1 LISQIDP
8 GEAAFL
14 GLYYA
19 DQAVE
24 PGISGQTTREGI
36 MRMRRQ
42 WLYFLLCA
50 IFAAGL
56 IGCGDDEEEE
66 AAGLPE
72 TYSVSGTATRSV
84 EPDLGGNGVGD
95 IYLTMMETCPSS
107 TGCVEE
113 VISDALIM
121 GADLSGDGAEVVFE
135 MSKRV
140 PNGTYYLSG
149 IMDDAPN
156 TEIPD
161 IYAGVGDLVVFGQ
174 AAPACVEVIVA
185 DGDVTGVGV
194 DFNFVMPFEL
204 PIDPDD
210 PCPEEPED
218 PDDPP
223 EDDGF
228 TYTISGV
235 VTRPVLFDVL
245 GSVQTDLPAY
255 GADGHGPLSVS
266 LTDVCFSVGG
276 DPGTVFETLMIPDAD
291 LSDPSFVVPFAFSPM
306 PNGIYYVNGFIDDN
320 TNATPEDPFP
330 GTGDLVSFGEAGPTC
345 AKVILNGGDV
355 TDVIYELNMLMSF
368 EIPGT

>member
-1 LISQIDP
+1 ML
-8 GEAAFL
+8 
-14 GLYYA
+14 
-19 DQAVE
+19 
-24 PGISGQTTREGI
+24 
-36 MRMRRQ
+36 MRRQ

-50 IFAAGL
+50 IFAVGML
-56 IGCGDDEEEE
+56 SCGDDEEEE
-66 AAGLPE
+66 EGGLPK
-72 TYSVSGTATRSV
+72 TYSVSGMVTRSC
-84 EPDLGGNGVGD
+84 EPDLGGDAIGN
-95 IYLTMMETCPSS
+95 IYLTMMERCPSS

-113 VISDALIM
+113 IVSDVTVM
-121 GADLSGDGAEVVFE
+121 GADLSGDRAEVAFE

-161 IYAGVGDLVVFGQ
+161 IYAGVGDLVVFGD

-204 PIDPDD
+204 PIDPDNPCTDD
-210 PCPEEPED
+210 PDD

-228 TYTISGV
+228 TYTISGT

-245 GSVQTDLPAY
+245 GSVQSDLPAY
-255 GADGHGPLSVS
+255 GADGHGPLSIS
-266 LTDVCFSVGG
+266 LTDVCFTVSG
-276 DPGTVFETLMIPDAD
+276 DPGTVFDTVEVPDAD
-291 LSDPSFVVPFAFSPM
+291 LSDPAYVVPFAFSPM
-306 PNGIYYVNGFIDDN
+306 PNGIYYVNGFMDDN

-330 GTGDLVSFGEAGPTC
+330 GRGDLVSFGEASPTC
-345 AKVILNGGDV
+345 AEVRVDGGDV

-368 EIPGT
+368 EIPGS